1 MNFVAALLAPLA
13 LLLPAA
19 GAIEPGRDGTERVA
33 APVQSAE
40 AGPNRLA
47 LPAES
52 VAQALDSGDMAFFQL
67 IARSFQA
74 EPEYQVRIEQR
85 MTIRIAPR
93 PQAMQ
98 PNMLM
103 DLPTRPLP
111 RRFAERDG
119 GRCLPIAGIAGV
131 EVSNDNRLIL
141 YMRDRRVLSAGLER
155 SCSARDYYSGFY
167 VERNSDG
174 QICVKRDNLLSRS
187 GANCKLS
194 RIRQLVEAGN

>member
-1 MNFVAALLAPLA
+1 MSLVAALLAPLA

-19 GAIEPGRDGTERVA
+19 GAIEQARDGTERGA

-40 AGPNRLA
+40 PAPNRMA

-52 VAQALDSGDMAFFQL
+52 LGQSLDPADMTFFQL
-67 IARSFQA
+67 ISRSFQI
-74 EPEYQVRIEQR
+74 EPQNQVRIEQR
-85 MTIRIAPR
+85 MTIRISPR

-98 PNMLM
+98 PNMMM

-111 RRFAERDG
+111 RRLAERDFRG
-119 GRCLPIAGIAGV
+119 CLPIAGIAGV

-174 QICVKRDNLLSRS
+174 QICVKRDSLLSRS